1 MVRPYRSGGL
11 EERQGKQMGPLPL
24 VVQLVHLK
32 KGLRM
37 EWGGGERGRGQVEL
51 ESSLLLTKTVLVQ
64 GCNCPGKEYL
74 F

>member
-1 MVRPYRSGGL
+1 MVHPYRGGGL

-32 KGLRM
+32 KGLGM
-37 EWGGGERGRGQVEL
+37 GAGGRGQVEL
-51 ESSLLLTKTVLVQ
+51 ESSLLLTKTMLVQ
-64 GCNCPGKEYL
+64 GCNCPEKEYL